1 MEEGRDELIRFDW
14 FPAAMSGSSSSVLA
28 ERLNRT
34 LTTHNENLD
43 VAVAP
48 VTKSSS
54 SSSNVTASADDSNDD
69 VLLACIANDDADVT
83 QLPLLPRTVYAHRSV
98 DSTAGA
104 DVDVD
109 VDARARAMTM
119 YCAVA
124 CASDRQALIGE
135 LDQLS
140 SKCGSFVSL
149 FALELRLIRL

>member
-1 MEEGRDELIRFDW
+1 
-14 FPAAMSGSSSSVLA
+14 MSGSSSSVLA

-48 VTKSSS
+48 VAKLSSS
-54 SSSNVTASADDSNDD
+54 STVAVTASADDSNDD

-98 DSTAGA
+98 DSAAVAA

-124 CASDRQALIGE
+124 SASDRQALIGE

>member
-1 MEEGRDELIRFDW
+1 
-14 FPAAMSGSSSSVLA
+14 MSGASSVLA

-48 VTKSSS
+48 VGKSST
-54 SSSNVTASADDSNDD
+54 VTASTAAAQRADDSTADD
-69 VLLACIANDDADVT
+69 VLLACIANDDVDVT

-98 DSTAGA
+98 DSTVVAA
-104 DVDVD
+104 AAAANVDE
-109 VDARARAMTM
+109 DARARAMTM

-124 CASDRQALIGE
+124 SASDRQALIGE

-140 SKCGSFVSL
+140 SKCGSL
-149 FALELRLIRL
+149 FRCLRSNCN